1 MWKNQLTILLIL
13 CYNLILCQSVVGF
26 TIPESLKNRSGKELN
41 DAYDKVFRID
51 NVKSEVYANAI
62 LRKGKM
68 MKNSNLIYEGYYK
81 LAHVKGLA
89 SENGHPFADSL
100 LQMTKNFISNEYP
113 AKAHII
119 KGTLLYYDFKYS
131 DALDYFISAQK
142 LAKDKNKDQF
152 FYVKKLIGILKTATG
167 ENEEALPLFI
177 EYYQYE
183 KNKINN
189 NNGNTKNYIGSIF
202 SLSNSYSKNE
212 NYNKSKFYSSIGL
225 KECQKYND
233 YTYYNYFTLSDGI
246 SNFYLKN
253 YKEAIKSFLSVE
265 KEFLKNK
272 DYDNLAISYY
282 FLGKTYDQ
290 TQREKEAINYF
301 LKTDSLSFALNK
313 FLPVTRDGYE
323 RLIDYYKKEDKQV
336 EQLKY
341 INHLFYADS
350 VMAHNNKYIAK
361 DIYKKYDTPILLQD
375 KELLINKLAN
385 KNNSL
390 QLFLILSS
398 LLVLVLLVIFFRTRK
413 RLRRY
418 QKQAVILLE
427 NIEIENSSK
436 VRTEESENRLNNNQ
450 KNKSSL
456 SEENYHDIKT
466 KIIHFESSK
475 GFIQN
480 NLTLGKL
487 AEDLDT
493 NRDYLSKFINE
504 EKGKNFSQYLNE
516 LRINYILLELKNDK
530 KLRKY
535 TISAIASEVGFSN
548 SESFSNAFRRATGT
562 LPSFYIKLLEKEN
575 NT

>member
-13 CYNLILCQSVVGF
+13 CYNLILCQSVIDF
-26 TIPESLKNRSGKELN
+26 KIPDSLKNRSGKELTE
-41 DAYDKVFRID
+41 AYDKVFRID
-51 NVKSEVYANAI
+51 NVKSELYANTI

-68 MKNSNLIYEGYYK
+68 TKNSNLIYDGYYK
-81 LAHVKGLA
+81 IAHVKGLA
-89 SENGHPFADSL
+89 SGNGHPFADSL
-100 LQMTKNFISNEYP
+100 LQITKNFISNDYP
-113 AKAHII
+113 AKAHIL

-131 DALDYFISAQK
+131 DALDHFITAQK
-142 LAKDKNKDQF
+142 LAKDKNKDQY

-177 EYYQYE
+177 EHYQYE
-183 KNKINN
+183 KNKIDHH
-189 NNGNTKNYIGSIF
+189 NGDTKNYIGSIF

-212 NYNKSKFYSSIGL
+212 DYNKSKFYSSVGL

-233 YTYYNYFTLSDGI
+233 YTYYTYFILSDGI

-253 YKEAIKSFLSVE
+253 YKEAIISFLSVE
-265 KEFLKNK
+265 KELLKNK
-272 DYDNLAISYY
+272 DYENLAISYY

-313 FLPVTRDGYE
+313 FIPVTRDGYE
-323 RLIDYYKKEDKQV
+323 RLIDYYKKEDNQV

-390 QLFLILSS
+390 QWFLILSS

-427 NIEIENSSK
+427 NVEIENSNK
-436 VRTEESENRLNNNQ
+436 VRTVESENRLNNNQ
-450 KNKSSL
+450 KGKSTL
-456 SEENYHDIKT
+456 SEENFQEIKT

-548 SESFSNAFRRATGT
+548 SESFSNAFRRTTGT
-562 LPSFYIKLLEKEN
+562 LPSFYIKLLEKESIA
-575 NT
+575 

>member
-1 MWKNQLTILLIL
+1 M
-13 CYNLILCQSVVGF
+13 
-26 TIPESLKNRSGKELN
+26 
-41 DAYDKVFRID
+41 
-51 NVKSEVYANAI
+51 
-62 LRKGKM
+62 
-68 MKNSNLIYEGYYK
+68 
-81 LAHVKGLA
+81 
-89 SENGHPFADSL
+89 
-100 LQMTKNFISNEYP
+100 
-113 AKAHII
+113 I
-119 KGTLLYYDFKYS
+119 K
-131 DALDYFISAQK
+131 
-142 LAKDKNKDQF
+142 
-152 FYVKKLIGILKTATG
+152 
-167 ENEEALPLFI
+167 
-177 EYYQYE
+177 
-183 KNKINN
+183 
-189 NNGNTKNYIGSIF
+189 
-202 SLSNSYSKNE
+202 
-212 NYNKSKFYSSIGL
+212 L
-225 KECQKYND
+225 KEKKKR
-233 YTYYNYFTLSDGI
+233 SI
-246 SNFYLKN
+246 
-253 YKEAIKSFLSVE
+253 I
-265 KEFLKNK
+265 
-272 DYDNLAISYY
+272 
-282 FLGKTYDQ
+282 
-290 TQREKEAINYF
+290 F

-323 RLIDYYKKEDKQV
+323 RLIDYYKKEDNQV

-361 DIYKKYDTPILLQD
+361 DIYKKYDTPLLLQD

-390 QLFLILSS
+390 QWFLILSS

-427 NIEIENSSK
+427 NVEIENSNK
-436 VRTEESENRLNNNQ
+436 VRTVESENRLNNNNQ
-450 KNKSSL
+450 KNKSTL

-548 SESFSNAFRRATGT
+548 SESFSNAFRRTTGT
-562 LPSFYIKLLEKEN
+562 LPSFYIKLLEKESVA
-575 NT
+575 